1 MELIK
6 KYDKIILIIILI
18 LQIIAIIY
26 ATSKRKFYHIDEFYS
41 HGLMQY
47 KRAFI
52 FENEDFKN
60 NWHTSDYFKDYLT
73 ITNENKWNFSAIYK
87 NQIEDVHP
95 PIWYLFLRIA
105 CMFNMNNFSIWPGT
119 ILNIIF
125 FIFSSIML
133 YLIGKNVFGNN
144 CYALL
149 LCLLNGFSIGSI
161 ETVMF
166 VRMYQ
171 LFILECLLLV
181 YWHLKKK
188 DKENFEIKK
197 DLIPLYFMIIIG
209 FLTHYYYS
217 IIAVILYIMYIL
229 KYIKNKQYENIFKYT
244 ITLVFSVLTT
254 LIIWPYS
261 IMHIFFGYRGQET
274 FFNASKLFSIYFTS
288 SLKLNIKV
296 INSESFNG
304 KINILIAVILILIIL
319 VLIKKIILKKQ
330 SNLEK
335 TKNKSIKYIT
345 IPMIIYLF
353 IIMLISP
360 YADFRYIMPILPLI
374 YCSLLYLLKIILE
387 DIVSQKITFYTIL
400 ILIITFS
407 LTTIPK
413 LPNNTYTYHEY
424 NEIIES
430 DILNNRPI
438 IYVYPDV
445 SAKYNQI
452 MSIYNILMYSNE
464 TYILPDDEVSSEK
477 ILDIL
482 KDKDLSNGIIVI
494 AKYKVSDKYLTEF
507 SNTQL
512 FSQCEYAGGY
522 IINGWGIFLLK

>member
-6 KYDKIILIIILI
+6 KYDKIILVIILI

-26 ATSKRKFYHIDEFYS
+26 ATSKREFYHIDEFYS

-60 NWHTSDYFKDYLT
+60 NWHSSDYFKDYLT
-73 ITNENKWNFSAIYK
+73 ITDENKWDFSAIYK

-171 LFILECLLLV
+171 LLILNILILI
-181 YWHLKKK
+181 YWHLKRK
-188 DKENFEIKK
+188 DKENLEIKK
-197 DLIPLYFMIIIG
+197 DLIPLYFMVIIG

-217 IIAVILYIMYIL
+217 IIAVILYLIYIVCF
-229 KYIKNKQYENIFKYT
+229 IKNKQYENLFKYT
-244 ITLVFSVLTT
+244 ITLVFSVLTSF
-254 LIIWPYS
+254 IIWPYS
-261 IMHIFFGYRGQET
+261 IKHIFFGYRGQET
-274 FFNASKLFSIYFTS
+274 FFNASTLFSKYFIS
-288 SLKLNIKV
+288 SLKLNMEI
-296 INSESFNG
+296 INSELFND
-304 KINILIAVILILIIL
+304 KINILITAIVLLIIL
-319 VLIKKIILKKQ
+319 LVIKKIALKKQ
-330 SNLEK
+330 INLEK
-335 TKNKSIKYIT
+335 TSNKSIKYIA

-360 YADFRYIMPILPLI
+360 YVDLRYIMPIIPLI

-387 DIVSQKITFYTIL
+387 DIVSRKIAFYTLL
-400 ILIITFS
+400 ILIIAFS

-413 LPNNTYTYHEY
+413 LSDNTYIYKEY
-424 NEIIES
+424 NDIIKS
-430 DILNNRPI
+430 GILNNKSV
-438 IYVYPDV
+438 IYIYSDV
-445 SAKYNQI
+445 TAQYNKI
-452 MSIYNILMYSNE
+452 MSIYNIFMYSNE

-477 ILDIL
+477 ISDIL
-482 KDKDLSNGIIVI
+482 KDRDLSNDIIVVV
-494 AKYKVSDKYLTEF
+494 KYKEADKYLVEF
-507 SNTQL
+507 TKTQL
-512 FSQCEYAGGY
+512 FSEYEFAGRY
-522 IINGWGIFLLK
+522 IINGFGIFLLK